1 MKKITALAAMLAIP
15 AMAAPAGYFQVP
27 GTETT
32 LKLYGQ
38 VQLREGYGLNGNGMG
53 AVDGIPS
60 TDPASLKNDSW
71 QQKGQWSGSWRY
83 YMGVTTTTPS
93 AMGDIVTTIR
103 GRFNHKDSATSGQG
117 VNFNLEQGFVKIGGL
132 KVGTDWAL
140 FGYGAW
146 EPNTL
151 FGCVSDENGNWT
163 NTRQINY
170 MFSPAKG
177 FELGFGLDAAASD
190 DAKGTS
196 NGTHP
201 GLTAVAAFT
210 QDWGGVTLAVNHQ
223 TKKDWAKNATNRSG
237 NGTSFFLSGGWN
249 ITANDQLTAMI
260 LKGGDGYGSG
270 QDGFYAE
277 GTADY
282 SFYTSTA
289 VNVGYT
295 HTWND
300 KFSSSVTVG
309 QVSWPKETNYSV
321 TDADGFVHTHGQD
334 FKLTEFV
341 VNTTWQ
347 MTKTVSLGV
356 EYQHSQMK
364 AKDVNAFNSNTATP
378 AIADTKTNKLDFFR
392 FKLVAN
398 LF

>member
-38 VQLREGYGLNGNGMG
+38 IQLREAYGLNGDGMSD
-53 AVDGIPS
+53 VSGIPAALN
-60 TDPASLKNDSW
+60 TPNEDW

-93 AMGDIVTTIR
+93 AMGDVTTLIR
-103 GRFNHKDSATSGQG
+103 GRFNHNDSQIAGQG
-117 VNFNLEQGFVKIGGL
+117 VNFNLEQAYVQIGGL

-151 FGCVSDENGNWT
+151 FGAVSDEDGTWT

-170 MFSPAKG
+170 MFSPMKG
-177 FELGFGLDAAASD
+177 LELGFGLDAAGSANS
-190 DAKGTS
+190 KGTS

-201 GLTAVAAFT
+201 TLTAVAAFT
-210 QDWGGVTLAVNHQ
+210 QDWGGVTFAVNHQ
-223 TKKDWAKNATNRSG
+223 TKKDWVKNGANPSG
-237 NGTSFFLSGGWN
+237 TGTSFFLSGGWN

-260 LKGGDGYGSG
+260 LKGGEGYGSG
-270 QDGFYAE
+270 QDGFYVD
-277 GTADY
+277 GADY
-282 SFYTSTA
+282 SFYKSTA
-289 VNVGYT
+289 MNVCYN

-300 KFSSSVTVG
+300 KFSSALTIGQTKWPKNTVAQTDLG
-309 QVSWPKETNYSV
+309 QVPDTYK
-321 TDADGFVHTHGQD
+321 A
-334 FKLTEFV
+334 TELI

-364 AKDVNAFNSNTATP
+364 ASDNKPWVDAGTP
-378 AIADTKTNKLDFFR
+378 AGTSDSNKLDFLR
-392 FKLVAN
+392 FKLKAN